1 MVGVRSK
8 KVTQRNSASK
18 CATFFFITVIEK
30 RDCVDSDNGILWV
43 KMHLKTF
50 FRDTENTIV
59 YLFIQSLKTQSNGL
73 MVTMQSPLKTP
84 WNEHWIAFLDCSPFQ
99 FVAKYEWHFNVWGY
113 FSEPSTESNIQ
124 IYVTFP
130 LPLRWFDFP
139 TDAVYSRISSKNVS
153 LMGMYQLSSHHTTF

>member
-59 YLFIQSLKTQSNGL
+59 YLFIQSLKTQSNGR
-73 MVTMQSPLKTP
+73 MATKQSPLKTP
-84 WNEHWIAFLDCSPFQ
+84 WNGHWITLLDCSPFQ
-99 FVAKYEWHFNVWGY
+99 QNMNDTLRYGLIFLSRRGNLIYKSMSSSPP
-113 FSEPSTESNIQ
+113 SEMIWFPDWCHALSNFI
-124 IYVTFP
+124 
-130 LPLRWFDFP
+130 
-139 TDAVYSRISSKNVS
+139 
-153 LMGMYQLSSHHTTF
+153 